1 MSCSIRDEA
10 ACDADA
16 IRGVVERAF
25 AGHAHSDGT
34 EPDIV
39 ERLRRDRSPSVS
51 LVAEDAGNIVGHI
64 AFSPVTIDDG
74 AIGWFGLGPVSVD
87 PYRQGEGIGSALCRH
102 GLLRIREQG
111 AMGCVVL
118 GDPGF
123 YARFGFACDP
133 ALTFPGVP
141 PEYFQRLRF
150 GGRAPRGEVTYA
162 PAFG

>member
-1 MSCSIRDEA
+1 MSWQAREERQGEEA
-10 ACDADA
+10 A
-16 IRGVVERAF
+16 IRALVERAF

-39 ERLRRDRSPSVS
+39 ERLRQERSPTLS
-51 LVAEDAGNIVGHI
+51 LVVEDGGRIVGHI
-64 AFSPVTIDDG
+64 AFSPVTISDG
-74 AIGWFGLGPVSVD
+74 TIGWFGLGPVSVEPD
-87 PYRQGEGIGSALCRH
+87 RQNDGIGSALCRQ
-102 GLLRIREQG
+102 GLLRIKADG

-118 GDPGF
+118 GDPEY

-133 ALTFPGVP
+133 DLTFPGVP

-150 GGRAPRGEVTYA
+150 GGPEPRGEVRYS